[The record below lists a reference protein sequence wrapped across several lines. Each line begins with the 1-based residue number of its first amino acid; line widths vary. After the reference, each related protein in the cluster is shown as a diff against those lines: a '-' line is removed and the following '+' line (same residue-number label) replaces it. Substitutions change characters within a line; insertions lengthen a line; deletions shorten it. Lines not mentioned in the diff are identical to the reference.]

1 MHVTRYCG
9 DDDEYDDDDDY
20 DDDDQGDGDGGG
32 RSAVAGFQFVDLVQ
46 TRCGPNG
53 DPAGG
58 GRILGPPV
66 LGLHLVCTRPTLGLQ
81 IGFPRQLLPITTVAI
96 TITLIFIIIIIIIL
110 ITIIFQ
116 MHVTSW
122 IRKDK
127 CLCTCTC
134 MLWY

>member
-53 DPAGG
+53 DPAGVG
-58 GRILGPPV
+58 ASWALPCLVSTWSAP
-66 LGLHLVCTRPTLGLQ
+66 GLHLVYKLDSHGSCCPS
-81 IGFPRQLLPITTVAI
+81 PP
-96 TITLIFIIIIIIIL
+96 
-110 ITIIFQ
+110 
-116 MHVTSW
+116 SPSPSP
-122 IRKDK
+122 
-127 CLCTCTC
+127 
-134 MLWY
+134 